1 MSSDISPAAVL
12 GTLAAGALI
21 KHLGAAYTAKK
32 DFVYVG
38 KVSELYVWPVKSC
51 GGLKVQSGQCESTG
65 LFHGGV
71 GDRYVYVNV
80 YLFTCDLVHF
90 HVIKRFDRIH
100 IYM

>member
-1 MSSDISPAAVL
+1 MKLLVMSSDFPPVAVL

-21 KHLGAAYTAKK
+21 KHLGAAYTARR

-51 GGLKVQSGQCESTG
+51 GGLKVQKGQCESTG

-71 GDRYVYVNV
+71 GDR
-80 YLFTCDLVHF
+80 
-90 HVIKRFDRIH
+90 
-100 IYM
+100 